1 MSRKKISTTIYVTP
15 EQSDRLK
22 LLHERTKVP
31 VAVYIREGI
40 DLVLRQYEHLLPG
53 QLPLGA
59 PRAVAPAE
67 PLFAAPFANPAA
79 NPAAIPAAREANGA
93 LRDDSEPPSSQVPQA
108 GASAGRVAPAAAAA
122 AKK

>member
-1 MSRKKISTTIYVTP
+1 
-15 EQSDRLK
+15 
-22 LLHERTKVP
+22 
-31 VAVYIREGI
+31 VYIREGI

-67 PLFAAPFANPAA
+67 PLFAAPIASPATSQ
-79 NPAAIPAAREANGA
+79 PSQTSG
-93 LRDDSEPPSSQVPQA
+93 DDSEPPSSQVPQA
-108 GASAGRVAPAAAAA
+108 GASAGRAAPAAAAA